1 VRIGTWNLEGRWSPD
16 HLRLLE
22 AAACDLWLLT
32 EVPRRAALP
41 GELIRSGDMPGRG
54 ERSWAA
60 LWSTEPLEPLGPVHA
75 AAAVAGWRGGV
86 VCSCVLPWRTAR
98 VSWPDPGPDVV
109 SMTMPV
115 LERLRPALASAS
127 WAIWGGD
134 WNHAATGPERAGSLA
149 GRRAILGVAADVGLA
164 VATADQP
171 HAIPDLHS
179 IDHIAVPRAW
189 SVASCGR
196 IVAEA
201 DGARLSDHDAY
212 VVEVDAPVPPAAP

>member
-1 VRIGTWNLEGRWSPD
+1 
-16 HLRLLE
+16 
-22 AAACDLWLLT
+22 
-32 EVPRRAALP
+32 
-41 GELIRSGDMPGRG
+41 MPGRG

-60 LWSTEPLEPLGPVHA
+60 VWSAEPLEHLGPVHA

-98 VSWPDPGPDVV
+98 ASLPDPGPV
-109 SMTMPV
+109 
-115 LERLRPALASAS
+115 
-127 WAIWGGD
+127 
-134 WNHAATGPERAGSLA
+134 TGPERAGSLA
-149 GRRAILGVAADVGLA
+149 ARRAILGVVAGLGLA

-171 HAIPDLHS
+171 HAIPGLRS

-201 DGARLSDHDAY
+201 GGVRLSDHDAY
-212 VVEVDAPVPPAAP
+212 VVEVASHGVRRRGAACRGS